1 MDALRRTDC
10 SPHVVRC
17 HSVLPAAAASSG
29 DVALLLDLVDGDL
42 LDAVVA
48 RRGAFPDVAPA
59 EVVTQ
64 ALSGLVHLHARRVV
78 HRDIKP
84 VNLLVSAAGERR
96 VAAQEW

>member
-17 HSVLPAAAASSG
+17 HSVLPAAAASG
-29 DVALLLDLVDGDL
+29 DVALLLELVDGGS

-48 RRGAFPDVAPA
+48 RRGAFSDVAPA

-84 VNLLVSAAGERR
+84 ANLLVSAAGERR

>member
-17 HSVLPAAAASSG
+17 HSVLPVVAAF
-29 DVALLLDLVDGDL
+29 DALLLDLVDGDL

-48 RRGAFPDVAPA
+48 RRGAFPDVAPV

-64 ALSGLVHLHARRVV
+64 ALSGLVHLHAHRVV

-84 VNLLVSAAGERR
+84 ANLLVSAAGERR
-96 VAAQEW
+96 VAAREW

>member
-1 MDALRRTDC
+1 M
-10 SPHVVRC
+10 
-17 HSVLPAAAASSG
+17 LPAAAASSG

-48 RRGAFPDVAPA
+48 RRGVFPDVAPA

-84 VNLLVSAAGERR
+84 ANLLVSAAGERR
-96 VAAQEW
+96 VAAREW